1 MNKTIVLFPGGF
13 KPLTGAHLALA
24 NRYAQSSNVERVIML
39 IGPNDRDGVSRKDTA
54 EIFDLININPK
65 IIMRPT
71 DYNSP
76 ITAAYEYL
84 FALPESETGTY
95 AMAASKKGDDY
106 ARTMSFGT
114 NVEKYKLVGDASG
127 RKMPAGITVN
137 PLEIDVDPLVY
148 ADGTPISASTVRK
161 AIAEKDYETF
171 AASYPGT
178 KEAIVKN
185 IWQMLIGVQESIF
198 SKDWWMQQLSEDIDE
213 VIEGYQTTQLA
224 KAHDKKI
231 KKLKTFLDNSRG
243 KEFVYDFDEYEK
255 TTYGVKLPESKINEN
270 YITRSELAQIEPI
283 IDGFF
288 KRYNID
294 VDFQGKFTHFI
305 ERLNDPRN
313 EGTITLDDVEN
324 LFRDLADEYG
334 EDIAN
339 QLREKRPSAV
349 ASDYQF
355 DVPLHM
361 PFQLEFN
368 PTLGQIQLIPRTIKA
383 QRKRWQSNNP
393 EDKIYTIESKKS
405 NSSLLTEGGAGGH
418 MNHPYDSYGL
428 TFNDMKEIVSRALEG
443 RLDIEQ
449 SVTEK
454 TDGQNIQVTWK
465 NGEPGF
471 ARGIQT
477 IRTPM
482 TPSEIIASFE
492 AKYQKIVDESG
503 KDAAEGYKP
512 VVEAYT
518 KTAEDLTS
526 ALSKLSPKTL
536 QSIFKNGRVFA
547 NMEIIYPATT
557 NIIAYESALLQF
569 HNLVEYDETGKVVQ
583 TDLAGGGTL
592 QKIIQ
597 DANAH
602 LQKTFSF
609 IPPNKMQLGQIE
621 DFEDKQDA
629 FFAEIDS
636 LRNQFRLKETD
647 LVSDYHKAWW
657 KTVIQEK
664 ANQLGY
670 DITDEVIELLV
681 YRWAFGDKSTS
692 ITNIKK
698 MIDNDQFYEWVY
710 AFDKKDF
717 TLYKKQLIQPFESIF
732 LRLGA
737 VVLKNIKNYLAVNP
751 DSAVQNIKRS
761 LTGLIRELQTSD
773 NIATIK
779 KLEIELKK
787 IEQIGGFD
795 TIVPIEGIVF
805 TYRGNTYKLTGS
817 FAPVNQILG
826 VLKYTR

>member
-39 IGPNDRDGVSRKDTA
+39 IGPKERDGVSRQDTA
-54 EIFDLININPK
+54 EIFNLINNNPK
-65 IIMRPT
+65 IVMQPT

-76 ITAAYEYL
+76 IMAAYEYL
-84 FALPESETGTY
+84 FALPETDNGTY

-106 ARTMSFGT
+106 ARTMSFGS
-114 NVEKYKLVGDASG
+114 NVEKYKTVGDKGG
-127 RKMPAGITVN
+127 RKMPAGINVN
-137 PLEIDVDPLVY
+137 PLEIDVDPLAY

-185 IWQMLIGVQESIF
+185 IWQMLNGVQESIF
-198 SKDWWMQQLSEDIDE
+198 SKDWWGQQLSEDIDE
-213 VIEGYQTTQLA
+213 VIEGYQTPKMA

-231 KKLKTFLDNSRG
+231 KKLKKFLDKSRG
-243 KEFVYDFDEYEK
+243 KEFVYDFNNFSK
-255 TTYGVKLPESKINEN
+255 TVFGAPIKES
-270 YITRSELAQIEPI
+270 
-283 IDGFF
+283 
-288 KRYNID
+288 
-294 VDFQGKFTHFI
+294 
-305 ERLNDPRN
+305 
-313 EGTITLDDVEN
+313 
-324 LFRDLADEYG
+324 
-334 EDIAN
+334 
-339 QLREKRPSAV
+339 
-349 ASDYQF
+349 
-355 DVPLHM
+355 
-361 PFQLEFN
+361 
-368 PTLGQIQLIPRTIKA
+368 LI
-383 QRKRWQSNNP
+383 
-393 EDKIYTIESKKS
+393 
-405 NSSLLTEGGAGGH
+405 TEGGAGGH
-418 MNHPYDSYGL
+418 MNHPYDAHGL

-449 SVTEK
+449 EVTEK

-471 ARGIQT
+471 ARGIKT

-482 TPSEIIASFE
+482 TTSEIIASFE
-492 AKYQKIVDESG
+492 EKYQKIVDESG
-503 KDAAEGYKP
+503 VDAAEGYKS

-518 KTAEDLTS
+518 ETAADLTS
-526 ALSKLSPKTL
+526 ALSKLSPRTL

-557 NIIAYESALLQF
+557 NIIAYEAAVLQF

-583 TDLAGGGTL
+583 TDLAGGTTL
-592 QKIIQ
+592 QKVIQ

-609 IPPNKMQLGQIE
+609 IPPNKMKLGQIE

-636 LRNQFRLKETD
+636 LRNQFKLKETD
-647 LVSDYHKAWW
+647 TVSEYHKAWW
-657 KTVIQEK
+657 KNVIQEK

-670 DITDEVIELLV
+670 DITDEVIELLT

-692 ITNIKK
+692 ITKIKK
-698 MIDNDQFYEWVY
+698 LIDNDQFAEWVSS
-710 AFDKKDF
+710 FDKKDF
-717 TLYKKQLIQPFESIF
+717 KLYRKQNIQPFESIF

-737 VVLKNIKNYLAVNP
+737 VVLKNIKNYLAANP
-751 DSAVQNIKRS
+751 NAAVQNIKRS
-761 LTGLIRELQTSD
+761 ISGLVKQLQTSD
-773 NIATIK
+773 NIETIN
-779 KLEIELKK
+779 KLETELKK

-805 TYRGNTYKLTGS
+805 TYGGNTYKLTGS

-826 VLKYTR
+826 VLKYAR

>member
-39 IGPNDRDGVSRKDTA
+39 IGPKERDGVSRTDTA
-54 EIFDLININPK
+54 EIFNLINSNPK
-65 IIMRPT
+65 IVMQPT

-76 ITAAYEYL
+76 IMAAYEYL
-84 FALPESETGTY
+84 FALPETDNGTY

-106 ARTMSFGT
+106 ARTMSFGS
-114 NVEKYKLVGDASG
+114 NVEKYKTVGDKGG
-127 RKMPAGITVN
+127 RKMPAGINVN
-137 PLEIDVDPLVY
+137 PLEIDVDPLAY

-185 IWQMLIGVQESIF
+185 IWQMLNGVQESIF
-198 SKDWWMQQLSEDIDE
+198 SKDWWGQQLSEDIDE
-213 VIEGYQTTQLA
+213 VIEGYQTPKMA

-231 KKLKTFLDNSRG
+231 KKLKKFLDKSRG
-243 KEFVYDFDEYEK
+243 KEFVYDFNNFSK
-255 TTYGVKLPESKINEN
+255 TVFGAPIKES
-270 YITRSELAQIEPI
+270 
-283 IDGFF
+283 
-288 KRYNID
+288 
-294 VDFQGKFTHFI
+294 
-305 ERLNDPRN
+305 
-313 EGTITLDDVEN
+313 
-324 LFRDLADEYG
+324 
-334 EDIAN
+334 
-339 QLREKRPSAV
+339 
-349 ASDYQF
+349 
-355 DVPLHM
+355 
-361 PFQLEFN
+361 
-368 PTLGQIQLIPRTIKA
+368 LI
-383 QRKRWQSNNP
+383 
-393 EDKIYTIESKKS
+393 
-405 NSSLLTEGGAGGH
+405 TEGGAGGH
-418 MNHPYDSYGL
+418 MNHPYDAHGL

-449 SVTEK
+449 EVTEK

-471 ARGIQT
+471 ARGIKT

-482 TPSEIIASFE
+482 TTSEIIASFE
-492 AKYQKIVDESG
+492 EKYQKIVDESG
-503 KDAAEGYKP
+503 VDAAEGYKS

-518 KTAEDLTS
+518 ETAADLTS
-526 ALSKLSPKTL
+526 ALSKLSPRTL

-557 NIIAYESALLQF
+557 NIIAYEAAVLQF

-583 TDLAGGGTL
+583 TDLAGGTTL
-592 QKIIQ
+592 QKVIQ

-609 IPPNKMQLGQIE
+609 IPPNKMKLGQIE

-636 LRNQFRLKETD
+636 LRNQFKLKETD
-647 LVSDYHKAWW
+647 TVSEYHKAWW
-657 KTVIQEK
+657 KNVIQEK

-670 DITDEVIELLV
+670 DITDEVIELLT

-692 ITNIKK
+692 ITKIKK
-698 MIDNDQFYEWVY
+698 LIDNDQFAEWVSS
-710 AFDKKDF
+710 FDKKDF
-717 TLYKKQLIQPFESIF
+717 KLYRKQNIQPFESIF

-737 VVLKNIKNYLAVNP
+737 VVLKNIKNYLAANP
-751 DSAVQNIKRS
+751 NAAVQNIKRS
-761 LTGLIRELQTSD
+761 ISGLVKQLQTSD
-773 NIATIK
+773 NIETIN
-779 KLEIELKK
+779 KLETELKK

-805 TYRGNTYKLTGS
+805 TYGGNTYKLTGS

-826 VLKYTR
+826 VLKYAR

>member
-39 IGPNDRDGVSRKDTA
+39 IGPKERDGVSRQDTA
-54 EIFDLININPK
+54 EIFNLINSNPK
-65 IIMRPT
+65 IVMRHT

-76 ITAAYEYL
+76 IMAAYEYL
-84 FALPESETGTY
+84 FALPETDNGTY

-106 ARTMSFGT
+106 ARTMSFGS
-114 NVEKYKLVGDASG
+114 NVEKYKTVGDKGG
-127 RKMPAGITVN
+127 RKMPAGINVN
-137 PLEIDVDPLVY
+137 PLEIDVDPLAY

-185 IWQMLIGVQESIF
+185 IWQMLNGVQESIF
-198 SKDWWMQQLSEDIDE
+198 SKDWWGQQLSEDIDE
-213 VIEGYQTTQLA
+213 VIEGYQTPKMA

-231 KKLKTFLDNSRG
+231 KKLKKFLDNSRG
-243 KEFVYDFDEYEK
+243 KEFVYDFNNFSK
-255 TTYGVKLPESKINEN
+255 TVFGAPIKES
-270 YITRSELAQIEPI
+270 
-283 IDGFF
+283 
-288 KRYNID
+288 
-294 VDFQGKFTHFI
+294 
-305 ERLNDPRN
+305 
-313 EGTITLDDVEN
+313 
-324 LFRDLADEYG
+324 
-334 EDIAN
+334 
-339 QLREKRPSAV
+339 
-349 ASDYQF
+349 
-355 DVPLHM
+355 
-361 PFQLEFN
+361 
-368 PTLGQIQLIPRTIKA
+368 LI
-383 QRKRWQSNNP
+383 
-393 EDKIYTIESKKS
+393 
-405 NSSLLTEGGAGGH
+405 TEGGAGGH
-418 MNHPYDSYGL
+418 MNHPYDAHGL

-449 SVTEK
+449 EVTEK

-471 ARGIQT
+471 ARGIKT

-482 TPSEIIASFE
+482 TTSEIIASFE
-492 AKYQKIVDESG
+492 EKYQKIVDESG
-503 KDAAEGYKP
+503 VDAAEGYKS

-518 KTAEDLTS
+518 ETAADLTS
-526 ALSKLSPKTL
+526 ALSKLSPRTL

-557 NIIAYESALLQF
+557 NIIAYEAAVLQF

-583 TDLAGGGTL
+583 TDLAGGTTL
-592 QKIIQ
+592 QKVIQ

-609 IPPNKMQLGQIE
+609 IPPNKMKLGQIE

-636 LRNQFRLKETD
+636 LRNQFKLKETD
-647 LVSDYHKAWW
+647 TVSEYHKAWW
-657 KTVIQEK
+657 KNVIQEK

-670 DITDEVIELLV
+670 DITDEVIELLT

-692 ITNIKK
+692 ITKIKK
-698 MIDNDQFYEWVY
+698 LIDNDQFAEWVSS
-710 AFDKKDF
+710 FDKKDF
-717 TLYKKQLIQPFESIF
+717 KLYRKQNIQPFESIF

-737 VVLKNIKNYLAVNP
+737 VVLKNIKNYLAANP
-751 DSAVQNIKRS
+751 NAAVQNIKRS
-761 LTGLIRELQTSD
+761 ISGLVKQLQTSD
-773 NIATIK
+773 NIETIN
-779 KLEIELKK
+779 KLETELKK

-805 TYRGNTYKLTGS
+805 TYGGNTYKLTGS

-826 VLKYTR
+826 VLKYAR

>member
-39 IGPNDRDGVSRKDTA
+39 IGPKERDSVSRKDTA
-54 EIFDLININPK
+54 EIFNLINSNSK
-65 IIMRPT
+65 IIMQPT

-76 ITAAYEYL
+76 IMAAYEYL
-84 FALPESETGTY
+84 FALPETDNGTY

-106 ARTMSFGT
+106 ARTMSFGS
-114 NVEKYKLVGDASG
+114 NVEKYKTVGDKGG
-127 RKMPAGITVN
+127 RKMPAGIKVN
-137 PLEIDVDPLVY
+137 PLEIDVDPLAY

-185 IWQMLIGVQESIF
+185 IWQMLTGVQESVF
-198 SKDWWMQQLSEDIDE
+198 SKAWWGQQLSEDIDE
-213 VIEGYQTTQLA
+213 VIEGYQTPKMA

-231 KKLKTFLDNSRG
+231 NKLKKFLDKSRG
-243 KEFVYDFDEYEK
+243 KEFVYDFNNFSK
-255 TTYGVKLPESKINEN
+255 TVFGAPIKES
-270 YITRSELAQIEPI
+270 
-283 IDGFF
+283 
-288 KRYNID
+288 
-294 VDFQGKFTHFI
+294 
-305 ERLNDPRN
+305 
-313 EGTITLDDVEN
+313 
-324 LFRDLADEYG
+324 
-334 EDIAN
+334 
-339 QLREKRPSAV
+339 
-349 ASDYQF
+349 
-355 DVPLHM
+355 
-361 PFQLEFN
+361 
-368 PTLGQIQLIPRTIKA
+368 LI
-383 QRKRWQSNNP
+383 
-393 EDKIYTIESKKS
+393 
-405 NSSLLTEGGAGGH
+405 TEGGAGGH
-418 MNHPYDSYGL
+418 MNHPYDAYGL

-449 SVTEK
+449 EVTEK

-471 ARGIQT
+471 ARGIKT

-482 TPSEIIASFE
+482 TTSEIIASFE
-492 AKYQKIVDESG
+492 EKYQKIVDESG
-503 KDAAEGYKP
+503 ADTAEGYKS

-518 KTAEDLTS
+518 ETAADLTS
-526 ALSKLSPKTL
+526 ALSKLSPRTL
-536 QSIFKNGRVFA
+536 QSIFQNGRVFA

-557 NIIAYESALLQF
+557 NIIAYEAAVLQF
-569 HNLVEYDETGKVVQ
+569 HNLVEYDETGNVVQ

-592 QKIIQ
+592 QKVIQ

-636 LRNQFRLKETD
+636 LKNQFGLKETD
-647 LVSDYHKAWW
+647 TVSEYHKAWW
-657 KTVIQEK
+657 KNIIQEK
-664 ANQLGY
+664 ADQLGY
-670 DITDEVIELLV
+670 DITDEIIELLT

-692 ITNIKK
+692 ITKIKK
-698 MIDNDQFYEWVY
+698 MVDNDQFYEWLY

-717 TLYKKQLIQPFESIF
+717 KVYRKQNIQPFESIF

-737 VVLKNIKNYLAVNP
+737 VVLKNIKNYLAANP
-751 DSAVQNIKRS
+751 NAAVQDIKRN
-761 LTGLIRELQTSD
+761 LTDLIKQLQTSD
-773 NIATIK
+773 DIATIK
-779 KLEIELKK
+779 KLETELKK

-805 TYRGNTYKLTGS
+805 TYGGNTYKLTGS

-826 VLKYTR
+826 VLKYAR

>member
-39 IGPNDRDGVSRKDTA
+39 IGPKERDGVSRQDTA
-54 EIFDLININPK
+54 EIFNLINNNPK
-65 IIMRPT
+65 IVMQPT

-76 ITAAYEYL
+76 IMAAYEYL
-84 FALPESETGTY
+84 FALPETDNGTY

-106 ARTMSFGT
+106 ARTMSFGS
-114 NVEKYKLVGDASG
+114 NVEKYKTVGDKGG
-127 RKMPAGITVN
+127 RKMPAGINVN
-137 PLEIDVDPLVY
+137 PLEIDVDPLAY

-185 IWQMLIGVQESIF
+185 IWQMLNGVQESIF
-198 SKDWWMQQLSEDIDE
+198 SKDWWGQQLSEDIDE
-213 VIEGYQTTQLA
+213 VIEGYQTPKMA

-231 KKLKTFLDNSRG
+231 KKLKKFLDKSRG
-243 KEFVYDFDEYEK
+243 KEFVYDFNNFSK
-255 TTYGVKLPESKINEN
+255 TVFGAPIKES
-270 YITRSELAQIEPI
+270 
-283 IDGFF
+283 
-288 KRYNID
+288 
-294 VDFQGKFTHFI
+294 
-305 ERLNDPRN
+305 
-313 EGTITLDDVEN
+313 
-324 LFRDLADEYG
+324 
-334 EDIAN
+334 
-339 QLREKRPSAV
+339 
-349 ASDYQF
+349 
-355 DVPLHM
+355 
-361 PFQLEFN
+361 
-368 PTLGQIQLIPRTIKA
+368 LI
-383 QRKRWQSNNP
+383 
-393 EDKIYTIESKKS
+393 
-405 NSSLLTEGGAGGH
+405 TEGGAGGH
-418 MNHPYDSYGL
+418 MNHPYDAHGL

-449 SVTEK
+449 EVTEK

-471 ARGIQT
+471 ARGIKT

-482 TPSEIIASFE
+482 TTSEIIASFE
-492 AKYQKIVDESG
+492 EKYQKIVDESG
-503 KDAAEGYKP
+503 VDAAEGYKS

-518 KTAEDLTS
+518 ETAADLTS
-526 ALSKLSPKTL
+526 ALGKLSPRTL

-557 NIIAYESALLQF
+557 NIIAYEAAVLQF

-583 TDLAGGGTL
+583 TDLAGGTTL
-592 QKIIQ
+592 QKVIQ

-609 IPPNKMQLGQIE
+609 IPPNKMKLGQIE
-621 DFEDKQDA
+621 DFEDKQHA

-636 LRNQFRLKETD
+636 LRNQFKLKETD
-647 LVSDYHKAWW
+647 TVSEYHKAWW
-657 KTVIQEK
+657 KNVIQEK

-670 DITDEVIELLV
+670 DITDEVIELLT

-692 ITNIKK
+692 ITKIKK
-698 MIDNDQFYEWVY
+698 LIDNDQFAEWVSS
-710 AFDKKDF
+710 FDKKDF
-717 TLYKKQLIQPFESIF
+717 KLYRKQNIQPFESIF

-737 VVLKNIKNYLAVNP
+737 VVLKNIKNYLAANP
-751 DSAVQNIKRS
+751 NAAVQNIKRS
-761 LTGLIRELQTSD
+761 ISGLVKQLQTSD
-773 NIATIK
+773 NIETIN
-779 KLEIELKK
+779 KLETELKK

-805 TYRGNTYKLTGS
+805 TYGGNTYKLTGS

-826 VLKYTR
+826 VLKYAR

>member
-39 IGPNDRDGVSRKDTA
+39 IGPKERDGVSRQDTA
-54 EIFDLININPK
+54 EIFNLINSNPK
-65 IIMRPT
+65 IVMQPT

-76 ITAAYEYL
+76 IMAAYEYL
-84 FALPESETGTY
+84 FALPETDNGTY

-106 ARTMSFGT
+106 ARTMSFGS
-114 NVEKYKLVGDASG
+114 NVEKYKTVGDKGG
-127 RKMPAGITVN
+127 RRMPAGINVN
-137 PLEIDVDPLVY
+137 PLEIDVDPLAY

-185 IWQMLIGVQESIF
+185 IWQMLNGVQESIF
-198 SKDWWMQQLSEDIDE
+198 SKDWWGQQLSEDIDE
-213 VIEGYQTTQLA
+213 VIEGYQTPKMA

-231 KKLKTFLDNSRG
+231 KKLKKFLDKSRG
-243 KEFVYDFDEYEK
+243 KEFVYDFNNFSK
-255 TTYGVKLPESKINEN
+255 TVFGAPIKES
-270 YITRSELAQIEPI
+270 
-283 IDGFF
+283 
-288 KRYNID
+288 
-294 VDFQGKFTHFI
+294 
-305 ERLNDPRN
+305 
-313 EGTITLDDVEN
+313 
-324 LFRDLADEYG
+324 
-334 EDIAN
+334 
-339 QLREKRPSAV
+339 
-349 ASDYQF
+349 
-355 DVPLHM
+355 
-361 PFQLEFN
+361 
-368 PTLGQIQLIPRTIKA
+368 LI
-383 QRKRWQSNNP
+383 
-393 EDKIYTIESKKS
+393 
-405 NSSLLTEGGAGGH
+405 TEGGAGGH
-418 MNHPYDSYGL
+418 MNHPYDAHGL

-449 SVTEK
+449 EVTEK

-471 ARGIQT
+471 ARGIKT

-482 TPSEIIASFE
+482 TTSEIIASFE
-492 AKYQKIVDESG
+492 EKYQKIVDESG
-503 KDAAEGYKP
+503 VDAAEGYKS

-518 KTAEDLTS
+518 ETAADLTS
-526 ALSKLSPKTL
+526 ALSKLSPRTL

-557 NIIAYESALLQF
+557 NIIAYEAAVLQF

-583 TDLAGGGTL
+583 TDLAGGTTL
-592 QKIIQ
+592 QKVIQ

-609 IPPNKMQLGQIE
+609 IPPNKMKLGQIE
-621 DFEDKQDA
+621 NFEDKQDA

-636 LRNQFRLKETD
+636 LRNQFKLKETD
-647 LVSDYHKAWW
+647 TVSEYHKAWW
-657 KTVIQEK
+657 KNVIQEK

-670 DITDEVIELLV
+670 DITDEVIELLT

-692 ITNIKK
+692 ITKIKK
-698 MIDNDQFYEWVY
+698 LIDNDQFAEWVSS
-710 AFDKKDF
+710 FDKKDF
-717 TLYKKQLIQPFESIF
+717 KLYRKQNIQPFESIF

-737 VVLKNIKNYLAVNP
+737 VVLKNIKNYLAANP
-751 DSAVQNIKRS
+751 NAAVQNIKRS
-761 LTGLIRELQTSD
+761 ISGLVKQLQTSD
-773 NIATIK
+773 NIETIN
-779 KLEIELKK
+779 KLETELKK

-805 TYRGNTYKLTGS
+805 TYGGNTYKLTGS

-826 VLKYTR
+826 VLKYAR

>member
-39 IGPNDRDGVSRKDTA
+39 IGPKERDGVSRQDTA
-54 EIFDLININPK
+54 EIFNLINSNPK
-65 IIMRPT
+65 IVMQPT

-76 ITAAYEYL
+76 IMAAYEYL
-84 FALPESETGTY
+84 FALPETDNGTY

-106 ARTMSFGT
+106 ARTMSFGS
-114 NVEKYKLVGDASG
+114 NVEKYKTVGDKGG
-127 RKMPAGITVN
+127 RKMPAGINVN
-137 PLEIDVDPLVY
+137 PLEIDVDPLAY

-185 IWQMLIGVQESIF
+185 IWQMLNGVQESIF
-198 SKDWWMQQLSEDIDE
+198 SKDWWGQQLSEDIDE
-213 VIEGYQTTQLA
+213 VIEGYQTPKMA

-231 KKLKTFLDNSRG
+231 KKLKKFLDKSRG
-243 KEFVYDFDEYEK
+243 KEFVYDFNNFSK
-255 TTYGVKLPESKINEN
+255 TVFGAPIKES
-270 YITRSELAQIEPI
+270 
-283 IDGFF
+283 
-288 KRYNID
+288 
-294 VDFQGKFTHFI
+294 
-305 ERLNDPRN
+305 
-313 EGTITLDDVEN
+313 
-324 LFRDLADEYG
+324 
-334 EDIAN
+334 
-339 QLREKRPSAV
+339 
-349 ASDYQF
+349 
-355 DVPLHM
+355 
-361 PFQLEFN
+361 
-368 PTLGQIQLIPRTIKA
+368 LI
-383 QRKRWQSNNP
+383 
-393 EDKIYTIESKKS
+393 
-405 NSSLLTEGGAGGH
+405 TEGGAGGH
-418 MNHPYDSYGL
+418 MNHPYDAHGL

-449 SVTEK
+449 EVTEK

-471 ARGIQT
+471 ARGIKT

-482 TPSEIIASFE
+482 TTSEIIASFE
-492 AKYQKIVDESG
+492 EKYQKIVDESG
-503 KDAAEGYKP
+503 VDAAEGYKS

-518 KTAEDLTS
+518 ETAADLTS
-526 ALSKLSPKTL
+526 ALSKLSPRTL

-557 NIIAYESALLQF
+557 NIIAYEAAVLQF

-583 TDLAGGGTL
+583 TDLAGGTTL
-592 QKIIQ
+592 QKVIQ

-609 IPPNKMQLGQIE
+609 IPPNKMKLGQIE
-621 DFEDKQDA
+621 NFEDKQDA

-636 LRNQFRLKETD
+636 LRNQFKLKETD
-647 LVSDYHKAWW
+647 TVSEYHKAWW
-657 KTVIQEK
+657 KNVIQEK

-670 DITDEVIELLV
+670 DITDEVIELLT

-692 ITNIKK
+692 ITKIKK
-698 MIDNDQFYEWVY
+698 LIDNDQFAEWVSS
-710 AFDKKDF
+710 FDKKDF
-717 TLYKKQLIQPFESIF
+717 KLYRKQNIQPFESIF

-737 VVLKNIKNYLAVNP
+737 VVLKNIKNYLAANP
-751 DSAVQNIKRS
+751 NAAVQNIKRS
-761 LTGLIRELQTSD
+761 ISGLVKQLQTSD
-773 NIATIK
+773 NIETIN
-779 KLEIELKK
+779 KLETELKK

-805 TYRGNTYKLTGS
+805 TYGGNTYKLTGS

-826 VLKYTR
+826 VLKYAR

>member
-39 IGPNDRDGVSRKDTA
+39 IGPKERDSVSRQDTA
-54 EIFDLININPK
+54 EIFNLINSNPK
-65 IIMRPT
+65 IVMQPT

-76 ITAAYEYL
+76 IMAAYEYL
-84 FALPESETGTY
+84 FALPETDNGTY

-106 ARTMSFGT
+106 ARTMSFGS
-114 NVEKYKLVGDASG
+114 NVEKYKTVGDKGG
-127 RKMPAGITVN
+127 RKMPAGINVN
-137 PLEIDVDPLVY
+137 PLEIDVDPLAY

-185 IWQMLIGVQESIF
+185 IWQMLNGVQESIF
-198 SKDWWMQQLSEDIDE
+198 SKDWWGQQLSEDIDE
-213 VIEGYQTTQLA
+213 VIEGYQTPKMA

-231 KKLKTFLDNSRG
+231 KKLKKFLDKSRG
-243 KEFVYDFDEYEK
+243 KEFVYDFNNFSK
-255 TTYGVKLPESKINEN
+255 TVFGAPIKES
-270 YITRSELAQIEPI
+270 
-283 IDGFF
+283 
-288 KRYNID
+288 
-294 VDFQGKFTHFI
+294 
-305 ERLNDPRN
+305 
-313 EGTITLDDVEN
+313 
-324 LFRDLADEYG
+324 
-334 EDIAN
+334 
-339 QLREKRPSAV
+339 
-349 ASDYQF
+349 
-355 DVPLHM
+355 
-361 PFQLEFN
+361 
-368 PTLGQIQLIPRTIKA
+368 LI
-383 QRKRWQSNNP
+383 
-393 EDKIYTIESKKS
+393 
-405 NSSLLTEGGAGGH
+405 TEGGAGGH
-418 MNHPYDSYGL
+418 MNHPYDAHGL

-449 SVTEK
+449 EVTEK

-471 ARGIQT
+471 ARGIKT

-482 TPSEIIASFE
+482 TTSEIIASFE
-492 AKYQKIVDESG
+492 EKYQKIVDESG
-503 KDAAEGYKP
+503 VDAAEGYKS

-518 KTAEDLTS
+518 ETAADLTS
-526 ALSKLSPKTL
+526 ALSKLSPRTL

-557 NIIAYESALLQF
+557 NIIAYEAAVLQF

-583 TDLAGGGTL
+583 TDLAGGTTL
-592 QKIIQ
+592 QKVIQ

-609 IPPNKMQLGQIE
+609 IPPNKMKLGQIE

-636 LRNQFRLKETD
+636 LRNQFKLKETD
-647 LVSDYHKAWW
+647 TVSEYHKAWW
-657 KTVIQEK
+657 KNVIQEK

-670 DITDEVIELLV
+670 DITDEVIELLT

-692 ITNIKK
+692 ITKIKK
-698 MIDNDQFYEWVY
+698 LIDNDQFAEWVSS
-710 AFDKKDF
+710 FDKKDF
-717 TLYKKQLIQPFESIF
+717 KLYRKQNIQPFESIF

-737 VVLKNIKNYLAVNP
+737 VVLKNIKNYLAANP
-751 DSAVQNIKRS
+751 NAAVQNIKRS
-761 LTGLIRELQTSD
+761 ISGLVKQLQTSD
-773 NIATIK
+773 NIETIN
-779 KLEIELKK
+779 KLETELKK

-805 TYRGNTYKLTGS
+805 TYGGNTYKLTGS

-826 VLKYTR
+826 VLKYAR